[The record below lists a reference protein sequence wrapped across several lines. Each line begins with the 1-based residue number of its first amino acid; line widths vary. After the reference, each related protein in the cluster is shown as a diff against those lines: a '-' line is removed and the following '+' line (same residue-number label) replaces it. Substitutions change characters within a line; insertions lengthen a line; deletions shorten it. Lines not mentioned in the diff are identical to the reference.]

1 MQKSLIVMT
10 VLGLA
15 ACSPPV
21 PDSGQ
26 PFSGLP
32 SYQAEREATLQGL
45 QVDTTRISDEP
56 LDSTYSVDAYED
68 ETGALASDVIDA
80 LGVDVDSSSTATAST
95 SIARDGSISDEQ
107 SFDAVT
113 SRETIASDAERIRRN
128 AAAYQ
133 QAEVTALPTRPADSG
148 VSVVSYALQTTNA
161 VGESIYNRG
170 RFNESRFAKNCALYE
185 SPDLAQEAF
194 LKDGG
199 PTKDRKGMDPDG
211 DGFACGWNPT
221 PFRNVSVQ

>member
-15 ACSPPV
+15 ACSPPI

-26 PFSGLP
+26 PYSGLP

-80 LGVDVDSSSTATAST
+80 LGVDSSETATASAT
-95 SIARDGSISDEQ
+95 ISRDGSISDEQ

-113 SRETIASDAERIRRN
+113 SRETIESDAERIRRN
-128 AAAYQ
+128 AEAYQ
-133 QAEVTALPTRPADSG
+133 QAEVTALPTRPTDTG
-148 VSVVSYALQTTNA
+148 VSIVSYALQTTNA
-161 VGESIYNRG
+161 VGEQIYKRG
-170 RFNESRFAKNCALYE
+170 RFNEARFAKNCLLYE

-194 LKDGG
+194 LENGG
-199 PTKDRKGMDPDG
+199 PVKDRKGMDPDG